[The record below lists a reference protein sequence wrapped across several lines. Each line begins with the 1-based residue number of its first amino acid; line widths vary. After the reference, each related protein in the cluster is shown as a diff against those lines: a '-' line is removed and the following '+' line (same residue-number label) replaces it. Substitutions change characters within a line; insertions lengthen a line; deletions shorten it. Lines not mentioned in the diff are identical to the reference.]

1 MAVTNARLTYGDT
14 NRVTDVVL
22 NAIEILTAQETMV
35 SKMIGSSVA
44 RDTVHHYQTDTLST
58 AASLAVQQGADLSAA
73 ALTTPSRLT
82 NLVQEIAKVIT
93 VSRPEQVTEK
103 FSGTDEVTRQR
114 SKGLKDFANALEF
127 DLIRST
133 LVSGVSGTVA
143 KMSGLIEAIS
153 KSTNTTAHTSGT
165 VFSASI
171 LNGLMQA
178 NWDNSNGDVATE
190 LLMGSFLRNVVDSFT
205 QKSNV
210 VVNAPGIA
218 SLVRTVSSYETSF
231 GTLMLHT
238 HRYVQQSSDATGRI
252 LAIRP
257 EKLAIAWLD
266 RPFIKPLAESGMYN
280 KEAVYGSCTL
290 EVRNQDSNWFA
301 SGFDKD

>member
-1 MAVTNARLTYGDT
+1 MSVTNARLTYGDT

-35 SKMIGSSVA
+35 SRMIGSSVA
-44 RDTVHHYQTDTLST
+44 RDTVHHYQTDTLAT

-82 NLVQEIAKVIT
+82 NIVEEIAKVIT
-93 VSRPEQVTEK
+93 VARPEQVTEK

-114 SKGLKDFANALEF
+114 TKGLKDFANALEF

-171 LNGLMQA
+171 LNGLMLG

-218 SLVRTVSSYETSF
+218 ALVRTVSSYETSF

-266 RPFIKPLAESGMYN
+266 RPFIKPLAESGMYT